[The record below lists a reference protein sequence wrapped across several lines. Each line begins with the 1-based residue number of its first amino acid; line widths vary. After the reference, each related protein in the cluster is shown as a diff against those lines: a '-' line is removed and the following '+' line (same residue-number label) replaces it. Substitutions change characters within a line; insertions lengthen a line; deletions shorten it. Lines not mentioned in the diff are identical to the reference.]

1 MKAEVSSVGVVRV
14 SGTYS
19 EIGPFKARVVQI
31 AGTQGV
37 LRQTRDFIEISLET
51 YVALRDETGAGSEET
66 LDLQGAAEAKKQE
79 YANHAA
85 AREHVYQI
93 LEADQHTTGDEH
105 WDGILDVH
113 QGVAVNCMTVPGL
126 LGLCLF
132 DEQGTGKTI
141 TGLAAFDLLKRSGAV
156 DALLI
161 TAPKTLLENWKDE
174 AERFLPV
181 SPNIYI
187 ASGDKEARYRALGSG
202 FDVYLLT
209 YENLIADIESLKS
222 LARTKRLLLA
232 MDESFFIKNPDAKRS
247 MAAMELRGYC
257 KRCFVLCGTP
267 APNKPSDLVH
277 QFTMADNGYA
287 FGDPATQRAQAL
299 DDYATIESIIDSRGV
314 YLRRTKKSVL
324 PDLPDKDYKIVEL
337 EMSPKQRSLYDEA
350 KTELILYLKSL
361 DNKSFKRNL
370 TTYFQKRNAL
380 LQICIDPSLIDPLYN
395 ETPCKFAY
403 LEFTLPE
410 FIETKGEKVVVW
422 SVYTKTID
430 RIVQSFSRY
439 NPARI
444 DGKVAKVADRQLMV
458 ERFQKDDSCKVFVGN
473 PAAAGAGITLH
484 KAKTSIYLSYSNQAA
499 HYMQSL
505 DRTHRRGQT
514 ADSVEYLFLV
524 AKDTIEVKEI
534 KRLIEKQGQQSNLLG
549 DPEAERLELAEILN
563 ELEHG

>member
-1 MKAEVSSVGVVRV
+1 MKAELSTAGAVRI

-19 EIGPFKARVVQI
+19 EIGPLKARVVQI

-37 LRQTRDFIEISLET
+37 LKQTRNFIEISLET
-51 YVALRDETGAGSEET
+51 YVAVRKETCGASEET
-66 LDLQGAAEAKKQE
+66 LDLQDAAEAKQQE
-79 YANHAA
+79 HANHAL
-85 AREHVYQI
+85 ARDHVYQI
-93 LEADQHTTGDEH
+93 LAANQQTTGDEY
-105 WDGILDVH
+105 WDGILDAH

-141 TGLAAFDLLKRSGAV
+141 TGLAAFDLLKKSGAV

-174 AERFLPV
+174 AEKFLPFT
-181 SPNIYI
+181 PNIYI

-202 FDVYLLT
+202 FDIYLLT
-209 YENLIADIESLKS
+209 YENLVSDIESLKS
-222 LARTKRLLLA
+222 LARTKQLLLA

-247 MAAMELRGYC
+247 MAAIELRGYC

-277 QFTMADNGYA
+277 QFTMSDNGYA
-287 FGDPATQRAQAL
+287 LGDPATQRSQAL
-299 DDYATIESIIDSRGV
+299 EDYSTIESIIESRGV

-324 PDLPDKDYKIVEL
+324 PDLPDKDFKIVEL
-337 EMSPKQRSLYDEA
+337 EMSLKQRSLYEEA

-361 DNKSFKRNL
+361 DNKTFKRNL
-370 TTYFQKRNAL
+370 TTYFQKRNVL

-403 LEFTLPE
+403 LESALPE
-410 FIETKGEKVVVW
+410 LIETKGEKVVVW

-439 NPARI
+439 SPARI
-444 DGKVAKVADRQLMV
+444 DGKVAKVADRQFMV
-458 ERFQKDDSCKVFVGN
+458 ERFQRDDSCKVFVGN

-549 DPEAERLELAEILN
+549 DPEEERLELAEILN
-563 ELEHG
+563 DLEHG

>member
-1 MKAEVSSVGVVRV
+1 VKAEVSTIGVVRIT
-14 SGTYS
+14 GTYS
-19 EIGPFKARVVQI
+19 EIGPLKANVVQMV
-31 AGTQGV
+31 GTQGV
-37 LRQTRDFIEISLET
+37 LRQTKDFIEISLET
-51 YVALRDETGAGSEET
+51 YVAMRKDTGGTVEET
-66 LDLQGAAEAKKQE
+66 PDLDAVAEVKEQE
-79 YANHAA
+79 HANHAA
-85 AREHVYQI
+85 SRDLVHQI
-93 LEADQHTTGDEH
+93 LEADRHVTGDDH
-105 WDGILDVH
+105 WDEILDVH

-141 TGLAAFDLLKRSGAV
+141 TGLAAFDLLKKSGAV

-174 AERFLPV
+174 AQKFLPFT
-181 SPNIYI
+181 PNIYI
-187 ASGDKEARYRALGSG
+187 ASGDREARYRALGSEY
-202 FDVYLLT
+202 DIYLVT

-257 KRCFVLCGTP
+257 QRCFVLCGTP

-287 FGDPATQRAQAL
+287 FGGAATQRSQAL
-299 DDYATIESIIDSRGV
+299 EDFAAIESIIDSRGV

-324 PDLPDKDYKIVEL
+324 PDLPEKDFQIVDL
-337 EMSPKQRSLYDEA
+337 DMSPKQRALYDEA
-350 KTELILYLKSL
+350 KKELILYLKSL
-361 DNKSFKRNL
+361 DNKTFKRNL

-380 LQICIDPSLIDPLYN
+380 LQICVDPSLIDPLYN
-395 ETPCKFAY
+395 EMPCKFAY
-403 LEFTLPE
+403 LESALTNL
-410 FIETKGEKVVVW
+410 IEIQSEKVVIW

-430 RIVQSFSRY
+430 RIARSFARY

-444 DGKVAKVADRQLMV
+444 DGKVVKVADRQLMV
-458 ERFQKDDSCKVFVGN
+458 KRFQMDESCRVFVGN

-514 ADSVEYLFLV
+514 ADSVNYLFLV
-524 AKDTIEVKEI
+524 AKDTIEVNEI
-534 KRLIEKQGQQSNLLG
+534 KRLIEKQGRQSDLLG
-549 DPEAERLELAEILN
+549 DPVAERIELADILN

>member
-1 MKAEVSSVGVVRV
+1 MKAEVSDAGIVRIY
-14 SGTYS
+14 GAYS
-19 EIGPFKARVVQI
+19 EIGPLKASAAQM
-31 AGTQGV
+31 AGSQGV
-37 LRQTRDFIEISLET
+37 LNQSRDFFEITLDL
-51 YVALRDETGAGSEET
+51 YVALRKETGSIIEET
-66 LDLQGAAEAKKQE
+66 TGLQLAAEAKQQE
-79 YANHAA
+79 YANHEA
-85 AREHVYQI
+85 AREQVHQI
-93 LEADQHTTGDEH
+93 LELGQYTTGEKH
-105 WDGILDVH
+105 WDEILDVH

-141 TGLAAFDLLKRSGAV
+141 TGLAAFDLLKKSGAV

-161 TAPKTLLENWKDE
+161 AAPKTLLENWKDE

-181 SPNIYI
+181 TPSIYV
-187 ASGDKEARYRALGSG
+187 AAGDKEARYRALRSG
-202 FDVYLLT
+202 YDIYLLT
-209 YENLIADIESLKS
+209 YENLISDIESLKS

-247 MAAMELRGYC
+247 MAAMDLREYC

-287 FGDPATQRAQAL
+287 FGNPVTQRSQVL
-299 DDYATIESIIDSRGV
+299 EDYNVIESIINSRGV
-314 YLRRTKKSVL
+314 YLRRTKKNVL
-324 PDLPDKDYKIVEL
+324 PDLPDKEFKIVEL

-350 KTELILYLKSL
+350 KIELILYLKSL
-361 DNKSFKRNL
+361 DNQAFKRNL

-395 ETPCKFAY
+395 EIPCKFAY
-403 LEFTLPE
+403 LESALPE
-410 FIETKGEKVVVW
+410 FVENKGEKVVVW

-430 RIVQSFSRY
+430 RIVKSFSRY

-444 DGKVAKVADRQLMV
+444 DGKVAKVADRQFMV
-458 ERFQKDDSCKVFVGN
+458 KRFQTDDSCKVFVGN

-514 ADSVEYLFLV
+514 ADSVEYIFLV
-524 AKDTIEVKEI
+524 AKNTIEVKEI

-549 DPEAERLELAEILN
+549 DPEAERLELDEILN
-563 ELEHG
+563 DLEHG

>member
-1 MKAEVSSVGVVRV
+1 MKAEVSDAGIVRI

-19 EIGPFKARVVQI
+19 EIGPLKARVVQV

-37 LRQTRDFIEISLET
+37 LNQTRDFIEITLEI
-51 YVALRDETGAGSEET
+51 YVEVRKKTSWTVEET
-66 LDLQGAAEAKKQE
+66 VGLQSSAEAKQQE
-79 YANHAA
+79 YANHEA
-85 AREHVYQI
+85 AREIVYQI
-93 LEADQHTTGDEH
+93 LEQDQHITGEKH
-105 WDGILDVH
+105 WDEILDAH

-141 TGLAAFDLLKRSGAV
+141 TGLAAFDLLKKSGAV

-161 TAPKTLLENWKDE
+161 AAPKTLLENWKDE
-174 AERFLPV
+174 AEKFLPV
-181 SPNIYI
+181 TPKIYV
-187 ASGDKEARYRALGSG
+187 AAGDKQARYRALRSIY
-202 FDVYLLT
+202 DIYLLT

-222 LARTKRLLLA
+222 LARTKRLLFTI
-232 MDESFFIKNPDAKRS
+232 DESFFIKNPDAQRS

-287 FGDPATQRAQAL
+287 FGNPITQRSQVL
-299 DDYATIESIIDSRGV
+299 EDYEAIESIINSRGV
-314 YLRRTKKSVL
+314 YLRRTKKTVL
-324 PDLPDKDYKIVEL
+324 PDLPDKDFKIVEL
-337 EMSPKQRSLYDEA
+337 EMSPKQRSLYDAA
-350 KTELILYLKSL
+350 KIELILYLKSL
-361 DNKSFKRNL
+361 DNQTFKRNL

-395 ETPCKFAY
+395 EMPCKFSY
-403 LEFTLPE
+403 LECALPD
-410 FIETKGEKVVVW
+410 FIDTKREKVVVW

-444 DGKVAKVADRQLMV
+444 DGNVAKVADRQITV
-458 ERFQKDDSCKVFVGN
+458 KRFQTDDSCKVFVGN

-514 ADSVEYLFLV
+514 AASVEYIFLV
-524 AKDTIEVKEI
+524 AKNTIEVREI

-549 DPEAERLELAEILN
+549 DPESERLELEEILN
-563 ELEHG
+563 DLQHG

>member
-1 MKAEVSSVGVVRV
+1 MNAEVSDAGIVRIY
-14 SGTYS
+14 GAYS
-19 EIGPFKARVVQI
+19 EIGPLKASVAQM
-31 AGTQGV
+31 AGPQGV
-37 LRQTRDFIEISLET
+37 LNQSRDFMEITLDI
-51 YVALRDETGAGSEET
+51 YVALRKETGFIIEET
-66 LDLQGAAEAKKQE
+66 VGLQRAAEDKQQE
-79 YANHAA
+79 YANHEA
-85 AREHVYQI
+85 AREHVHQI
-93 LEADQHTTGDEH
+93 LELGQYTTGEKH
-105 WDGILDVH
+105 WDEILDAH
-113 QGVAVNCMTVPGL
+113 QGVAVNCMTAPGL

-141 TGLAAFDLLKRSGAV
+141 TGLAAFDLLKKSGAV

-161 TAPKTLLENWKDE
+161 AAPKTLLENWKDE
-174 AERFLPV
+174 AERFLPFTP
-181 SPNIYI
+181 SIYV
-187 ASGDKEARYRALGSG
+187 AAGDKEARYRALRSG
-202 FDVYLLT
+202 HDIYLLT
-209 YENLIADIESLKS
+209 YENLISDIESLKS

-247 MAAMELRGYC
+247 MAAMDLRGYC

-267 APNKPSDLVH
+267 APNKPSDLVN

-287 FGDPATQRAQAL
+287 FGNPVTQKSQL
-299 DDYATIESIIDSRGV
+299 LEDYNVIESIINSRGV
-314 YLRRTKKSVL
+314 YLRRTKKNVL
-324 PDLPDKDYKIVEL
+324 PNLPDKEFKIVEL

-350 KTELILYLKSL
+350 KIELILYLKSL
-361 DNKSFKRNL
+361 DNQAFKRNL

-380 LQICIDPSLIDPLYN
+380 LQICVDPSLIDPLYN
-395 ETPCKFAY
+395 EIPCKFAY
-403 LEFTLPE
+403 LESALPE
-410 FIETKGEKVVVW
+410 FVENKGMKVVVW

-444 DGKVAKVADRQLMV
+444 DGKVAKVADRQFMV
-458 ERFQKDDSCKVFVGN
+458 KRFQIDDSCKVFVGN

-514 ADSVEYLFLV
+514 ADSVEYIFLV
-524 AKDTIEVKEI
+524 AQNTIEVKEI

-549 DPEAERLELAEILN
+549 DSDAERLELDEILN
-563 ELEHG
+563 DLEHG

>member
-1 MKAEVSSVGVVRV
+1 MKAEVSTAGVVRIT
-14 SGTYS
+14 GTYS
-19 EIGPFKARVVQI
+19 EIGPFKAKVVQI
-31 AGTQGV
+31 MGTQAV

-51 YVALRDETGAGSEET
+51 YVAVRKDALGAARETP
-66 LDLQGAAEAKKQE
+66 DLQVAAITKERE
-79 YANHAA
+79 YANHAVS
-85 AREHVYQI
+85 RDRVYRI
-93 LEADQHTTGDEH
+93 LEADQHATGDEH
-105 WDGILDVH
+105 WDEILDAH

-141 TGLAAFDLLKRSGAV
+141 TGLAAFDLLKKSGVV

-174 AERFLPV
+174 AQRFLPFI
-181 SPNIYI
+181 PNIYI
-187 ASGDKEARYRALGSG
+187 ASGDREARYRALGPNY
-202 FDVYLLT
+202 DIYLLT
-209 YENLIADIESLKS
+209 YENLISDIESLKS

-232 MDESFFIKNPDAKRS
+232 IDESFFIKNPGAKRS

-257 KRCFVLCGTP
+257 HRCFVLCGTP

-287 FGDPATQRAQAL
+287 FGGGTTLKSEAL
-299 DDYATIESIIDSRGV
+299 EDFAAIESIIDSRGV

-324 PDLPDKDYKIVEL
+324 PDLPEKDFKIVEL
-337 EMSPKQRSLYDEA
+337 DMSPKQRSLYDEA
-350 KTELILYLKSL
+350 KKELILYLKSL
-361 DNKSFKRNL
+361 DNKTFKRNL

-403 LEFTLPE
+403 LESALPE
-410 FIETKGEKVVVW
+410 LIETKSEKVVIW

-430 RIVQSFSRY
+430 RIIQSFSRY

-444 DGKVAKVADRQLMV
+444 DGKVEKVSDRQLMV
-458 ERFQKDDSCKVFVGN
+458 ERFQKDDSCRVFVGN

-505 DRTHRRGQT
+505 DRIHRRGQT

-524 AKDTIEVKEI
+524 AKDTIEVNEI
-534 KRLIEKQGQQSNLLG
+534 RRLIEKQGRQSELLG
-549 DPEAERLELAEILN
+549 DPVAERIELTDILN